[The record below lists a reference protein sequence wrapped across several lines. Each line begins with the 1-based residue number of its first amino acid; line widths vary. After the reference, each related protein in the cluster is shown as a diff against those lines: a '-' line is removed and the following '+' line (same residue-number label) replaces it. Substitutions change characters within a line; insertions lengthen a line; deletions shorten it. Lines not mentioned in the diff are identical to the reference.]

1 MECKIIRKLSLV
13 FIIGVML
20 LSSCYYDNYDDLAT
34 APNACDTLD
43 MSYTSNVSPIMTDNC
58 VSCHSGGAPAGNI
71 PLETYSE
78 VKVQADN
85 GKLLGS
91 IKHEAG
97 YSPMPKNQSQL
108 SECDVNKIEAW
119 INQGTKN

>member
-1 MECKIIRKLSLV
+1 
-13 FIIGVML
+13 
-20 LSSCYYDNYDDLAT
+20 
-34 APNACDTLD
+34 